1 MSKRQVLAAKTKQE
15 RKAAR
20 VDLGE
25 LKNLIIKPST
35 ETRYKNACLMF
46 FEWLVLGCWVFPKCP
61 VALDEKLGAFISDL
75 WQEGEAKS
83 TASNL
88 LAGMQHYSPTLKR
101 RLPISWRL
109 ISAWQ
114 KTELPCRAPP
124 LTWELV
130 KAFCGRALALLR
142 PDVAAAILIAFHC
155 LLRTGEMLKL
165 TAGSFAFASNYNS
178 GVINL
183 GKTKVGQR
191 LGINESVTIEEPL
204 VCKFIAARCLSLAP
218 GDLLLPKGQTDFRTI
233 FAKIGKELLLEEF
246 NFKPYS
252 LRRGGATHH
261 FRTNNMLSK
270 TIVRGRWN
278 NAKSAR
284 VYINDGLATLAS
296 FRHTQDAVQPMIALF
311 EKRCQSVRTLACQDK
326 SVSCLCVACGAL
338 CLTLSFYLTLS
349 FDVVF

>member
-1 MSKRQVLAAKTKQE
+1 MNKRQVLAAKTKQE
-15 RKAAR
+15 RKVAR
-20 VDLGE
+20 VELGE

-35 ETRYKNACLMF
+35 ETRYKNACLLF
-46 FEWLVLGCWVFPKCP
+46 FEWLTLGSFMLPKCP
-61 VALDEKLGAFISDL
+61 VGLDEKLGAFISDL

-83 TASNL
+83 VASNL

-130 KAFCGRALALLR
+130 KAFCGKALALLR
-142 PDVAAAILIAFHC
+142 PDVAAAMIIAFHC
-155 LLRTGEMLKL
+155 LLRTGEMLNL
-165 TAGSFAFASNYNS
+165 TAGSFAFAANYNS

-183 GKTKVGQR
+183 GKTKIGQR

-218 GDLLLPKGQTDFRTI
+218 GDLLLPKGQADFRNV
-233 FAKIGKELLLEEF
+233 FKKIRNELLLEEC

-261 FRTNNMLSK
+261 FRTTNQLDK

-296 FRHTQDAVQPMIALF
+296 FRHDQVAVKPMIALF
-311 EKRCQSVRTLACQDK
+311 ENRCKSAGHSAGQAKR
-326 SVSCLCVACGAL
+326 VSNTRFSMLVD
-338 CLTLSFYLTLS
+338 F
-349 FDVVF
+349 VN